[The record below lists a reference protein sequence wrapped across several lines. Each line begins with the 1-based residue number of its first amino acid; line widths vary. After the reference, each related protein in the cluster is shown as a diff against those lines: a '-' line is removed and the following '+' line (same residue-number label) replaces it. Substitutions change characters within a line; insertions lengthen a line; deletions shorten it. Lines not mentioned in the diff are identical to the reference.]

1 MKINKIF
8 FSARLLIFLPIIAT
22 SQVAIQEAFPNLYF
36 TEPVDLQ
43 HAPDGSD
50 RIFVLERRGTIYVFQ
65 NDHSVTEKTMFL
77 DIRDKVVHEG
87 ERGLL
92 GLAFHPEYENNGY
105 FLLTIPR
112 RIH

>member
-43 HAPDGSD
+43 HAPD
-50 RIFVLERRGTIYVFQ
+50 RLET
-65 NDHSVTEKTMFL
+65 KTWAALRPVMISFESMFS
-77 DIRDKVVHEG
+77 K
-87 ERGLL
+87 
-92 GLAFHPEYENNGY
+92 
-105 FLLTIPR
+105 
-112 RIH
+112 